1 MNTRRPQAAGF
12 YRSECDPARI
22 EAYVAG
28 FVPPAEPARPVAGVV
43 PHAGWQYS
51 GAVAAKVFRTLRER
65 GDPRTFVLLGAVH
78 RWGVDRNAVFAC
90 GAWETPLGPVEVD
103 EPLARDLLRRLAD
116 RLVEDP
122 EAHQGEHSLEV
133 QVPFVRYFFPQ
144 SKIVPIAVP
153 PSPEALALGEG
164 LGRAL
169 SGRDDVVVIG
179 STDLTHYGV
188 PYGFTPAGAGPA
200 AREWM
205 RENDRRMLELIT
217 GLKPEAIAAEARA
230 HHNACGTGALAAA
243 VAAARCRGAPRG
255 VLLEYTTSHDV
266 AGERRFEMAVG
277 YAGVVF

>member
-1 MNTRRPQAAGF
+1 MGTRRPQAAGF

-22 EAYVAG
+22 ERYVAG

-51 GAVAAKVFRTLRER
+51 GAVAAKVFRTLQAK
-65 GDPRTFVLLGAVH
+65 GNPRTFVLLGAVH
-78 RWGVDRNAVFAC
+78 RWGVDRNAVYAS

-103 EPLARDLLRRLAD
+103 EPLARELLRRFPSHLA
-116 RLVEDP
+116 EDP

-133 QVPFVRYFFPQ
+133 QVPFLRYFFPRA
-144 SKIVPIAVP
+144 KIVPIAVP
-153 PSPEALALGEG
+153 PGPGAVPLGEG

-169 SGRDDVVVIG
+169 AGRDDAVVIG
-179 STDLTHYGV
+179 STDLTHYGA
-188 PYGFTPAGAGPA
+188 PYGFAPAGVGPDA
-200 AREWM
+200 QDWM
-205 RENDRRMLELIT
+205 RQNDARMLALVTALRAEEIV
-217 GLKPEAIAAEARA
+217 AEARA
-230 HHNACGTGALAAA
+230 HHNACGYGALAAA
-243 VAAARCRGAPRG
+243 VAAARTLGAPRG